1 MEELLKN
8 NLGIQVLTDT
18 GWSDFSG
25 LLLRGKKKTVSIQT
39 TSKHVICTLDHKFF
53 KPNFEFVEARKLKTN
68 QKIMTI
74 TGAEKVVSIK
84 LHDER
89 EVYDLL
95 EVTNNHRFYANG
107 ILAKNC
113 EFLIFDETLISSSCL
128 LDLASKDPIEKQGQV
143 RWYKR
148 PKKGNTYLIALD
160 PSLGTGGD
168 SAAIQIL
175 ELPGCE
181 QIGEWQHNRT
191 IIQGQIRVLQQ
202 ICAHVYE
209 QTGSEN
215 DIYYSV
221 ENNTLGEAA
230 LVAIN
235 ELGEES
241 IRGIFLN
248 EPSKAGQARRHRKG
262 FTTTNKSK
270 LAACAKLK
278 TMIEYKKMIVNSSN
292 LLSELKNFVAS
303 GGSFAA
309 KVGETDDLV
318 MSLLLAIRMI
328 QVLQNYDQELDNRLR
343 GDDVDFIEPM
353 PFIMMS

>member
-1 MEELLKN
+1 
-8 NLGIQVLTDT
+8 
-18 GWSDFSG
+18 
-25 LLLRGKKKTVSIQT
+25 
-39 TSKHVICTLDHKFF
+39 
-53 KPNFEFVEARKLKTN
+53 
-68 QKIMTI
+68 
-74 TGAEKVVSIK
+74 
-84 LHDER
+84 
-89 EVYDLL
+89 
-95 EVTNNHRFYANG
+95 
-107 ILAKNC
+107 
-113 EFLIFDETLISSSCL
+113 
-128 LDLASKDPIEKQGQV
+128 
-143 RWYKR
+143 
-148 PKKGNTYLIALD
+148 
-160 PSLGTGGD
+160 
-168 SAAIQIL
+168 
-175 ELPGCE
+175 
-181 QIGEWQHNRT
+181 
-191 IIQGQIRVLQQ
+191 
-202 ICAHVYE
+202 
-209 QTGSEN
+209 
-215 DIYYSV
+215 
-221 ENNTLGEAA
+221 
-230 LVAIN
+230 VAIN

-328 QVLQNYDQELDNRLR
+328 QVLQDYDQELDNRLR